1 MNFQEEE
8 VCTNTSMWICSQRA
22 SLPPGLRNTAIID
35 KYAAQGWR
43 YVGYLPTKISMG
55 GVLCNID
62 LIFERKAEERD

>member
-1 MNFQEEE
+1 MYEYKYVDLLSEGVSASRFEEH
-8 VCTNTSMWICSQRA
+8 R
-22 SLPPGLRNTAIID
+22 AIID

-55 GVLCNID
+55 GVLGNID